1 MFPKQIIKSHKI
13 MSSLTSGMKQ
23 LQNNSIDLKNV
34 WIFSSPLAVNLS
46 WERLELAILEASDLA
61 CDVVRTVCFVWS
73 FPDAN
78 SYANAIAKSPQSTPP
93 LCRLTEGTSISRASK
108 LIAKLDL
115 LIYRIISTNKTQKLN
130 LISVVSWGD
139 SIR

>member
-1 MFPKQIIKSHKI
+1 

-61 CDVVRTVCFVWS
+61 CDVVRTVCFVWYGH
-73 FPDAN
+73 F
-78 SYANAIAKSPQSTPP
+78 
-93 LCRLTEGTSISRASK
+93 LTLTH
-108 LIAKLDL
+108 
-115 LIYRIISTNKTQKLN
+115 TQTQ
-130 LISVVSWGD
+130 
-139 SIR
+139 

>member
-1 MFPKQIIKSHKI
+1 MR
-13 MSSLTSGMKQ
+13 Q

-34 WIFSSPLAVNLS
+34 WIFSLYGMV
-46 WERLELAILEASDLA
+46 WYGM
-61 CDVVRTVCFVWS
+61 VWYGMVWYGMVWYGMVWYGMVWS

-93 LCRLTEGTSISRASK
+93 LCRSTEGTSISRASK